1 MKSLINIRYFLFEIK
16 FLKFSIFTFSA
27 RAGMFFIVVFKIY
40 PDSILAIISL
50 VGLNIHSVKT
60 KSINLMPRSAY
71 VLSQFL
77 RLLPRY
83 EFQRIVNK
91 YKGDYHTKH
100 FKCWDHLASM
110 MIAHIRQEDSLR
122 DIDITLNAHASK
134 LYHIGIKQCP
144 KSTLADAN
152 ELRDYRIYE
161 EFAKTLMHR
170 ARREYAQTEL
180 AIEVDNAV
188 YALDASTIDLTLSLF
203 PWAKFRKTKGAIK
216 MHAMLDLR
224 GNIPAFLYITD
235 GKVHDVKAAPQ
246 VPIEPEGIY
255 VVDRAYIDF
264 SWLWSIHQTGAF
276 FVTRLKKSI
285 NWTRVLSHPVDKSL
299 GLRSDQEILLASKK
313 SKSLYPNRLR
323 RISFRDETQGR
334 TLVFLT
340 NNFILTAETIAAL
353 YKARWEIELFFK
365 WIKQNLKIKTFLGTS
380 PNAVKTQI
388 WIAMVVYLVL
398 AILKERYHLDFP
410 MSKLLHFLEVNLFE
424 QKLLLSIFQIN
435 PRYKRHDEDKQLK
448 LFDF

>member
-1 MKSLINIRYFLFEIK
+1 MGFLFFEIK
-16 FLKFSIFTFSA
+16 ILKSLNWPFSA
-27 RAGMFFIVVFKIY
+27 RSGMFLTIVFIIY
-40 PDSILAIISL
+40 PDSILAVTSL
-50 VGLNIHSVKT
+50 VRLNNHCFKT
-60 KSINLMPRSAY
+60 KSIKIMPRHAY

-122 DIDITLNAHASK
+122 DIDITLNAHATK

-152 ELRDYRIYE
+152 EHRDYRIYE

-170 ARREYAQTEL
+170 ARREYAKTEL
-180 AIEVDNAV
+180 ALEVDSAIF
-188 YALDASTIDLTLSLF
+188 ALDASTVDLTLSLF

-216 MHAMLDLR
+216 LHAMIDLR
-224 GNIPAFLYITD
+224 GNIPAFLTITD

-255 VVDRAYIDF
+255 VVDRAYVDF
-264 SWLWSIHQTGAF
+264 SWLWSINLTGAF

-285 NWTRVLSHPVDKSL
+285 KWTRVLSHPVDKSL
-299 GLRSDQEILLASKK
+299 GLRSDQEILLAGKNT
-313 SKSLYPNRLR
+313 KSLYPKRLR
-323 RISFRDETQGR
+323 RISFRDETKER

-340 NNFILTAETIAAL
+340 NNFVLPSETIAAI
-353 YKARWEIELFFK
+353 YKARWEIEIFFK
-365 WIKQNLKIKTFLGTS
+365 WIKQNLRIKTFYGTS

-398 AILKERYHLDFP
+398 AILKERYHLDLA

-424 QKLLLSIFQIN
+424 QKLLLSIFQTN
-435 PRYKRHDEDKQLK
+435 PRYERHEDKQLN